1 MSEQIHSVKNAQ
13 GTTKVKSANSA
24 VGSIVHALGADYE
37 RLKESIQGSCFGCCA
52 RNSGE
57 LCTELSSNNTTG
69 NCAGVIFA
77 KIVREEVIKEKT
89 EVQISPAQTTKEATA
104 GRKDDIGKLRYS
116 LIPPYALE
124 QVAKCLTLGASKYA
138 ADNWKYVEGAKERY
152 LDALIRHT
160 EAYRKGETVDT
171 EGNDHL
177 AAIAVNALFLSEF
190 RYSPEFNKEVS
201 K

>member
-52 RNSGE
+52 RNSEE
-57 LCTELSSNNTTG
+57 LCKELSSNNTTG

-77 KIVREEVIKEKT
+77 KVVKET
-89 EVQISPAQTTKEATA
+89 VS
-104 GRKDDIGKLRYS
+104 GRKDDAGKLRYS

-138 ADNWKYVEGAKERY
+138 PDNWKYVDGAKERY

-190 RYSPEFNKEVS
+190 RYSTEFNKGVG